1 MNTQQ
6 QLFKKTV
13 LLFSMFLF
21 GAIFLSAQ
29 NKVIKAEFE
38 PNFQVGI
45 NGGTSLFFGDIKQ
58 YQWWPTAD
66 YVSERNLAGGITLN
80 YQAKPSITIRLQG
93 MYGQLSG
100 TRREWKTYFESDY
113 FETNINALINF
124 NNLFGKYRSD
134 RFLSVYGTFGLGL
147 MQYNTS
153 VKILGTDEVIQKVGH
168 GSGSGINGRTLQGVF
183 MYGLGLNFNVNN
195 NWDIQLETS
204 NRVMD
209 SDMLDGMTSGYP
221 LDTYNYTSLGVSY
234 KFGFIKQKNK
244 EEIIVEELATELA
257 YVPVIIDE
265 TKAEEETIAAIEEE
279 MVASK
284 ELDELPVIE
293 PDRPGMEYRV
303 QIMAKFRG
311 PLSVDYIST
320 KYIIPKYELREE
332 IFNGHF
338 IYTVGSFKNYEEAR
352 NKRNELRTLYGI
364 TDAFVVVFDKGSR
377 LETFPERK

>member
-1 MNTQQ
+1 
-6 QLFKKTV
+6 
-13 LLFSMFLF
+13 MFLF
-21 GAIFLSAQ
+21 GTISLSAQ
-29 NKVIKAEFE
+29 SDEIKAEFE
-38 PNFQVGI
+38 PNFQVGV

-58 YQWWPTAD
+58 YQWWPTGN

-100 TRREWKTYFESDY
+100 VRREWKTYFESDY
-113 FETNINALINF
+113 FETNINALINL

-153 VKILGTDEVIQKVGH
+153 VKILGTDEVIKQLGH
-168 GSGSGINGRTLQGVF
+168 GYGSGIKGRTLQGVF

-221 LDTYNYTSLGVSY
+221 LDTYNYTSLGVTY
-234 KFGFIKQKNK
+234 KFGFIKQKNE
-244 EEIIVEELATELA
+244 EEIIKEELATELA
-257 YVPVIIDE
+257 YVPAVIDE
-265 TKAEEETIAAIEEE
+265 TKAEEETPAAIEEE
-279 MVASK
+279 MVAF
-284 ELDELPVIE
+284 EEPDELPVIE
-293 PDRPGMEYRV
+293 PERPGMEYRV

-332 IFNGHF
+332 IYNGHF
-338 IYTVGSFKNYEEAR
+338 IYTVGSFKTYEEAR
-352 NKRNELRTLYGI
+352 NKRNELRNLYGI

-377 LETFPERK
+377 LETFPE

>member
-13 LLFSMFLF
+13 LLFCMFLF
-21 GAIFLSAQ
+21 GTISLSAQ
-29 NKVIKAEFE
+29 SDEIKAEFE
-38 PNFQVGI
+38 PNFQVGV

-58 YQWWPTAD
+58 YQWWPTGN

-100 TRREWKTYFESDY
+100 VRREWKTYFESDY
-113 FETNINALINF
+113 FETNINALINL

-153 VKILGTDEVIQKVGH
+153 VKILGTDEVIKQLGH
-168 GSGSGINGRTLQGVF
+168 GYGSGIKGRTLQGVF

-221 LDTYNYTSLGVSY
+221 LDTYNYTSLGVTY
-234 KFGFIKQKNK
+234 KFGFIKQKNE
-244 EEIIVEELATELA
+244 EEIIKEELATELA
-257 YVPVIIDE
+257 YVPAVIDE
-265 TKAEEETIAAIEEE
+265 TKAEEETPAAIEEE
-279 MVASK
+279 MVAF
-284 ELDELPVIE
+284 EEPDELPVIE
-293 PDRPGMEYRV
+293 PERPGMEYRV

-332 IFNGHF
+332 IYNGHF
-338 IYTVGSFKNYEEAR
+338 IYTVGSFKTYEEAR
-352 NKRNELRTLYGI
+352 NKRNELRNLYGI

-377 LETFPERK
+377 LETFPE